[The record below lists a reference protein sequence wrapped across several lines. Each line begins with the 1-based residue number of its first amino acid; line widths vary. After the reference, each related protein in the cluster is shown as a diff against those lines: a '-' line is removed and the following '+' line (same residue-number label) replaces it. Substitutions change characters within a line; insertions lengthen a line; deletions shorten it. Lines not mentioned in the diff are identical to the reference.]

1 MNELS
6 TGMNAQNKMDRE
18 SLEKVARFFS
28 AFSDATRLAILME
41 LKQGA
46 QGVGE
51 LVDRVGGSQ
60 GNISK
65 QLNLL
70 YEHGL
75 LSREKRGTKV
85 FYSIRD
91 KIIFQLCR
99 QVCDKLNRDAQ
110 SGSELIYHI

>member
-1 MNELS
+1 
-6 TGMNAQNKMDRE
+6 MNAQNKMDRE
-18 SLEKVARFFS
+18 SLEKVARFFG

-41 LKQGA
+41 LKGEGGSM
-46 QGVGE
+46 GVGE

-75 LSREKRGTKV
+75 LNREKRGTKV
-85 FYSIRD
+85 FYSISD
-91 KIIFQLCR
+91 EIIYRLCG
-99 QVCDKLNRDAQ
+99 QVCEKLNSDTRN
-110 SGSELIYHI
+110 GSELIYHI